1 MLCNHGNT
9 CMYIHCT
16 HTFSPSTIS
25 SFVFSY
31 ISSLFSSSLP
41 YTHHTLTDEEK
52 VLEEVIRDT
61 EQLTLEEEEEEV
73 DPIEE
78 KGEEEKAGG
87 GQGAEPGSPAALLD
101 EFISRS
107 RVYCCYGNHNCC
119 HGNITYHGNHC
130 HGNHYGAC
138 LCYYGN

>member
-1 MLCNHGNT
+1 M
-9 CMYIHCT
+9 
-16 HTFSPSTIS
+16 
-25 SFVFSY
+25 
-31 ISSLFSSSLP
+31 
-41 YTHHTLTDEEK
+41 
-52 VLEEVIRDT
+52 LEEVIRDT

-101 EFISRS
+101 EFITRS
-107 RVYCCYGNHNCC
+107 GVCCCYGNHNCF
-119 HGNITYHGNHC
+119 HGNITYHENCC

-138 LCYYGN
+138 MCYYGN